1 MNEWSEF
8 TEKKKDVQILL
19 KCNEETSFI
28 ICYSIIHWSS
38 QSKASNF

>member
-8 TEKKKDVQILL
+8 TEKKKMFRL